1 MPTESV
7 KVCLLPS
14 TLTYYERHLTGQ
26 NAVAYTITSNLLP
39 LALHQNLYASLHI
52 KTSLPL
58 NIRTKKIKDS
68 FAWILPSHIT
78 AAFQNWALVTKKN
91 GIPPWLR
98 PQIPPL
104 MEWAP
109 KGQSVWGKHQC
120 LLLPILWVLHLPS
133 HLPQKHHAL
142 SNKTRHQL
150 CCCQH
155 RENSDIY
162 VPPFME

>member
-78 AAFQNWALVTKKN
+78 AAFQKWALVTKGKWHPPSTMTPISPIT
-91 GIPPWLR
+91 GVSTQGTECLGQTPKPSPPDSLGSPSAIPFT
-98 PQIPPL
+98 
-104 MEWAP
+104 MTAP
-109 KGQSVWGKHQC
+109 CS
-120 LLLPILWVLHLPS
+120 
-133 HLPQKHHAL
+133 
-142 SNKTRHQL
+142 
-150 CCCQH
+150 
-155 RENSDIY
+155 
-162 VPPFME
+162 